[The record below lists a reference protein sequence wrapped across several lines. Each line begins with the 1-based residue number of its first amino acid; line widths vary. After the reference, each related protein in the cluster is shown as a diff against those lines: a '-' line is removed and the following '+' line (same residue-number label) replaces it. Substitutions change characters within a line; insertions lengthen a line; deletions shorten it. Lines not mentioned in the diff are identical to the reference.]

1 MPLPTVSGMSGKN
14 MDGFY
19 VQGYKDVNLK
29 TCKINSL
36 SRKIPRYILSVLL
49 KKGNSC
55 NRDYFSVDHFFECK
69 LNLLVVIQ
77 GESIWNGAG
86 GSHS

>member
-29 TCKINSL
+29 ICKINLL

-49 KKGNSC
+49 NKGNSC
-55 NRDYFSVDHFFECK
+55 NSDYLSVDHFF
-69 LNLLVVIQ
+69 
-77 GESIWNGAG
+77 
-86 GSHS
+86 